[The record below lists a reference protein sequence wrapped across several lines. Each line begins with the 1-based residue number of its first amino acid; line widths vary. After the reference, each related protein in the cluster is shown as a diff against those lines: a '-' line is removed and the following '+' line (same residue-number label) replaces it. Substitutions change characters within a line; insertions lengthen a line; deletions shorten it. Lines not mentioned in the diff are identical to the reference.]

1 MEINNEKMNRALHIG
16 SVRRS
21 EYYSLTKQ
29 EKKIYD
35 SIMSHFPNTSHDSAY
50 DKAIQGGVNFQFIC
64 K

>member
-1 MEINNEKMNRALHIG
+1 MSRNNEYNKMLLIDET
-16 SVRRS
+16 RRN
-21 EYYSLTKQ
+21 EYESLSKE

-50 DKAIQGGVNFQFIC
+50 DKAIQGGVNFQFIY